1 MDKEEN
7 EGKALWLV
15 TVRGRE
21 SRKEEEND
29 GMNDIEKHSFIA
41 TIFILRWSWFYLH
54 YYILYFLI
62 SDFQHMTVQKVQ

>member
-15 TVRGRE
+15 TVKGRE
-21 SRKEEEND
+21 SRKEVEND
-29 GMNDIEKHSFIA
+29 GMNVIENHPLIA
-41 TIFILRWSWFYLH
+41 RILSLKWSWFYLH

-62 SDFQHMTVQKVQ
+62 SDFQHMTVQKAQ

>member
-7 EGKALWLV
+7 EGKALLLF
-15 TVRGRE
+15 TVKGRE
-21 SRKEEEND
+21 SRKEVEND
-29 GMNDIEKHSFIA
+29 GMNVIEIYPFIA
-41 TIFILRWSWFYLH
+41 TILSLRWSWFYLH

>member
-7 EGKALWLV
+7 EGKALLLF
-15 TVRGRE
+15 TVKGRE

-41 TIFILRWSWFYLH
+41 TIFILR
-54 YYILYFLI
+54 
-62 SDFQHMTVQKVQ
+62 